1 MLLRLTSKGDS
12 AIVYR
17 ATGPTVMLAAVTGVA
32 SIGGAVGFY
41 AAAGEQQGPGA
52 VFYIFAALFGLAGAM
67 LLLRLPAQVR
77 RANADGGVHHVV
89 VDRNGLAYTPNLGAA
104 TLRLGWNDIAAVL
117 VAESFELIER
127 DERGVQHNAIL
138 VLLKPAAIERLPFAE
153 RVGAGIGKS
162 GEERLY
168 FSAGFPRGKR
178 DAVLHALRRSMPP
191 GVPVHAWR
199 CVRFD
204 RKQGADTT
212 EGPRG

>member
-17 ATGPTVMLAAVTGVA
+17 ATVPTVVLVAVTGLA
-32 SIGGAVGFY
+32 CIGGAVGFY
-41 AAAGEQQGPGA
+41 AAAGEPRGPGGA
-52 VFYIFAALFGLAGAM
+52 FYVFAAIFGLAGAV
-67 LLLRLPAQVR
+67 LLLRLPAQVH

-89 VDRNGLAYTPNLGAA
+89 VDRNGLAYTPTMGSA
-104 TLRLGWNDIAAVL
+104 TLKLGWNDIDEVL
-117 VAESFELIER
+117 VAESFELVEPDER
-127 DERGVQHNAIL
+127 DVQHNAIL
-138 VLLKPAAIERLPFAE
+138 VVLKPRAIERLPFSA

-162 GEERLY
+162 GEGRPY

-178 DAVLHALRRSMPP
+178 DALLHALRRCIPA

-199 CVRFD
+199 HVQFD
-204 RKQGADTT
+204 RKRGADKT